1 MSHVGRDGPS
11 PRCPLPACRAGLRRP
26 AHTLPKEGRRTM
38 PKVTTRE
45 AEDWL
50 IEKIAHRLGVAT
62 SEVSR
67 EVYFDELDLDSTEA
81 LILAGELENW
91 LGFELSTTTLWY
103 HPTVKDLAAYLAE
116 ESDRRAAAA

>member
-1 MSHVGRDGPS
+1 M
-11 PRCPLPACRAGLRRP
+11 AA
-26 AHTLPKEGRRTM
+26 
-38 PKVTTRE
+38 VTAAE
-45 AEDWL
+45 AETWL

-62 SEVSR
+62 GEVSR

-103 HPTVKDLAAYLAE
+103 HPTVKDLATYLAE
-116 ESDRRAAAA
+116 ESGQRAATA

>member
-1 MSHVGRDGPS
+1 M
-11 PRCPLPACRAGLRRP
+11 PA
-26 AHTLPKEGRRTM
+26 
-38 PKVTTRE
+38 VTAPE
-45 AEDWL
+45 AEGWL

-62 SEVSR
+62 TEVSR

-81 LILAGELENW
+81 LILAGELESW

-116 ESDRRAAAA
+116 ESAQRASVA

>member
-1 MSHVGRDGPS
+1 M
-11 PRCPLPACRAGLRRP
+11 PAITA
-26 AHTLPKEGRRTM
+26 T
-38 PKVTTRE
+38 E
-45 AEDWL
+45 AENWL
-50 IEKIAHRLGVAT
+50 IEKIAHRLGVAAT
-62 SEVSR
+62 EVSR

-116 ESDRRAAAA
+116 ESAQRAAAA